1 MSARTLL
8 CVAATLGAVSVSAQ
22 SSLPMEDGRLAQR
35 VSVSHP
41 VVRVEDFL
49 RDLSQRLGVPLKVED
64 GLKEDLVIVHVRDIP
79 ARDLLERFASHF
91 DWSWRQERDGYLLYQ
106 SKEQKER
113 EDEAYREQFMAPLRE
128 RQKELKRIL
137 AEDASRLDALRR
149 ELEEL
154 KRRLES
160 PATPDEEKDSLGRQV
175 TAAMARLEPGG
186 RLAVS
191 LLANMSFEDF
201 QRLFELGT
209 LVYAMTPTPAQR
221 PMGSSQRLA
230 EEALNAIQ
238 QTRELARRPVDV
250 LVTFHAGYDWPE
262 MDGAVD
268 VVYVDQAGLSVTS
281 AVYFHSSVQPS
292 PTPPQP
298 TTWLSGRTLQ
308 SEAVEELLRPRD
320 GSPFRNLA
328 RMRSLAYLLPKNT
341 MMPRQGFAEL
351 AIAIAEAL
359 GLNLLSD
366 SAVFPVTSDY
376 ARSRDAGFLLDAL
389 YRGAWKLDGTWI
401 LSRSATW
408 AMMRRNAVPV
418 PRLRAIRDR
427 LYEEGGA
434 SLEMSGSLVDELG
447 VRKYRDLP
455 LPFFGI
461 PSSIPQLR
469 AAHLW
474 YSMNNQQR
482 DALLAGEALSVGRL
496 SPRQRQ
502 LIWQLAMAPF
512 SYSEF
517 GIPYEDYEVHASPT
531 NCSEWWPV
539 GLPPDA
545 ELLLMRRRN
554 PVVARARFQSTGE
567 LADVPSFSSIAA
579 LAARRSSW
587 NPAEDSERYRP
598 AVEEEYLFVVRRG
611 NVLIDQ
617 TNVAIIRWNPS
628 APWVRFDELPKD
640 LLDAIERAR
649 REFGGGG

>member
-8 CVAATLGAVSVSAQ
+8 CVAATLGAVSVAAQ

-49 RDLSQRLGVPLKVED
+49 KELSQRLGVPLKVED
-64 GLKEDLVIVHVRDIP
+64 GLKEDLVVVHVRDIP

-160 PATPDEEKDSLGRQV
+160 PATPDEEKNSLWWQIEATNTRV
-175 TAAMARLEPGG
+175 EPGG
-186 RLAVS
+186 RLALS

-221 PMGSSQRLA
+221 PMGPSQRLA

-250 LVTFHAGYDWPE
+250 LVTFHAGWDWPE
-262 MDGAVD
+262 MDGAVH
-268 VVYVDQAGLSVTS
+268 VVYVDEAGLSVTS
-281 AVYFHSSVQPS
+281 DTYTHSPIR
-292 PTPPQP
+292 PPRTLPQP

-320 GSPFRNLA
+320 GSPYRDLS
-328 RMRSLAYLLPKNT
+328 RMRSISYLLPKST

-366 SAVFPVTSDY
+366 SAVVPGTSDY

-389 YRGAWKLDGTWI
+389 YNGTWKLDGTWI

-408 AMMRRNAVPV
+408 AMMRRNTVPIG
-418 PRLRAIRDR
+418 RGRAIRDR
-427 LYEEGGA
+427 FYEQGGF
-434 SLEMSGSLVDELG
+434 SLEVSGSLVDELG

-496 SPRQRQ
+496 SARQRQ

-545 ELLLMRRRN
+545 ELLLMRRQN
-554 PVVARARFQSTGE
+554 PALLRARLRPNGE
-567 LADVPSFSSIAA
+567 LSSLPYSVSMAMI
-579 LAARRSSW
+579 RRGLTFR

-598 AVEEEYLFVVRRG
+598 AIEEEYLFVVRRG
-611 NVLIDQ
+611 NVLIVE